1 MPPKTQKAPATLP
14 GDEQHQVVADQAA
27 AGQLRTEA
35 TATVHAEQ
43 DAALAAAAA
52 AIAAEAPPATYPV
65 LDDAPGAVDAQAV
78 IDAPTA
84 PARVTVR
91 VLHRLRRNRKLYGP
105 GQPEGDSLELDA
117 AEVAVLQAAGAVAL
131 TD

>member
-1 MPPKTQKAPATLP
+1 MPPKTQKAPAMPP
-14 GDEQHQVVADQAA
+14 GDEQQNQVVADDQVRTEANA
-27 AGQLRTEA
+27 AGQ
-35 TATVHAEQ
+35 AEQ

-52 AIAAEAPPATYPV
+52 ALAAEAPPATDPV
-65 LDDAPGAVDAQAV
+65 LDDAPGAVDAPAV

-91 VLHRLRRNRKLYGP
+91 VLHRLRHNRKLYGP

-117 AEVAVLQAAGAVAL
+117 AMVAGLQAAGAVEL

>member
-1 MPPKTQKAPATLP
+1 MPPKTQKAPATPP
-14 GDEQHQVVADQAA
+14 GDEQQNQVVAD
-27 AGQLRTEA
+27 GQVRTEA
-35 TATVHAEQ
+35 ATAGQAKQ

-52 AIAAEAPPATYPV
+52 ALAAEAPPATYPV
-65 LDDAPGAVDAQAV
+65 LDDAPGTADAPAV

-84 PARVTVR
+84 PTRVTVR

-105 GQPEGDSLELDA
+105 GQPEGDLLELDA
-117 AEVAVLQAAGAVAL
+117 AEVAGLQAAGAVAL